1 MNSAQMEAVRSLT
14 KANRQR
20 CSPETEAELVRLRM
34 AEGRRLFE
42 ALRDGDIAPVEC
54 EDIFAGCTGLPE
66 IAGEDLTVIALAS
79 GLLYHGGLL
88 VRGLYDTDQLR
99 RLQAAADID
108 QADDGGTVQNLGCS
122 AHTLFE
128 LLEIY
133 QESGLLDVVRTY
145 LGSSALLFGE
155 RAKLRRHERLR
166 DKYAAIP
173 WHQDAAFFG
182 RKSYAVNCW
191 AAVSSCGEE
200 NPGLSIIPCRNGELR
215 GWDPSDGH
223 APLDYGRS
231 LSSTAFDDLIRECPP
246 VDCILQPGDAVI
258 FDEMTAHQTFARP
271 WKRDEQLVT
280 ISWFFRAAGFPEW
293 GTPLAV

>member
-1 MNSAQMEAVRSLT
+1 MEAVRSLT
-14 KANRQR
+14 MANRQR
-20 CSPETEAELVRLRM
+20 CSPETEAELVRLRV
-34 AEGRRLFE
+34 AEGQRLVE
-42 ALRDGDIAPVEC
+42 ALGGGAITPCEC
-54 EDIFAGCTGLPE
+54 EDVFEGCSGLPE
-66 IAGEDLTVIALAS
+66 IAGKDLTVIALAS

-88 VRGLYDTDQLR
+88 VRGLYDTGQLR

-108 QADDGGTVQNLGCS
+108 QAGDSKTAGNLGCS

-128 LLEIY
+128 LLDIY
-133 QESGLLDVVRTY
+133 QESGLLDALRNY
-145 LGSSALLFGE
+145 LGGSPLLFGE
-155 RAKLRRHERLR
+155 RAKLRRHERER
-166 DKYAAIP
+166 DKFAAIP

-191 AAVSSCGEE
+191 AAVSSCGED

-215 GWDPSDGH
+215 GWDPADGH

-231 LSSTAFDDLIRECPP
+231 LSAAAFDELVREYPP
-246 VDCILQPGDAVI
+246 VDCVLQPGDAVI
-258 FDEMTAHQTFARP
+258 FDEMTAHQTLARP
-271 WKRDEQLVT
+271 WQREEQLVT